1 MGWRP
6 ATVCPVAL
14 GYTSYAAVTKRCL
27 MDIKEF
33 AELFQRVCQFDRHLG
48 MHLTVHA
55 PGRISYRLKVTDQH
69 LSMPGACHGGVLA
82 AMMDGVLGLTA
93 LSKVFPEGKLCQT
106 VEFKIN
112 YLAAVGPG
120 VLLEGQGRIEFGGSR
135 LLVTT
140 AEIVDCADARP
151 VAKGMGTFS
160 LYPLDKQQHLQQF
173 LPGIRD
179 DERTG
184 TP

>member
-1 MGWRP
+1 
-6 ATVCPVAL
+6 
-14 GYTSYAAVTKRCL
+14 

-33 AELFQRVCQFDRHLG
+33 AELFRRVCQFDRHLG
-48 MHLTVHA
+48 MDLTVHG
-55 PGRISYRLKVTDQH
+55 PGRISYRLEVTDRH

-93 LSKVFPEGKLCQT
+93 LSKVFLEGKLCQT

-112 YLAAVGPG
+112 YLAAVRPG
-120 VLLEGQGRIEFGGSR
+120 VLLEGEGRIEFGGSR

-140 AEIVDCADARP
+140 AEIIDCAKARP

-160 LYPLDKQQHLQQF
+160 LYPLHKQPDLLQHL
-173 LPGIRD
+173 PAIS
-179 DERTG
+179 DEEPAG